1 MPNLYDYRIFISHA
15 WKYGEEYMR
24 LVQLLDQ
31 APNFSY
37 YNYSA
42 PKERPLELTSE
53 WASKSEI
60 QRAISNK
67 IGKSQIELVLG
78 GMYADYHDWMQY
90 EVDEAKRMG
99 KPILLIKP
107 WGQTM
112 IPRYLQD
119 VADDMVGWNTDS
131 IVSAIRRLV

>member
-1 MPNLYDYRIFISHA
+1 MPSLYNYRIFISHA

-42 PKERPLELTSE
+42 PKERPLELTSVR
-53 WASKSEI
+53 ASKAEI

-67 IGKSQIELVLG
+67 IGKAQIELVLG

-90 EVDEAKRMG
+90 EVDEAKRME
-99 KPILLIKP
+99 KPVLLIKP

-112 IPRYLQD
+112 VPRYLQD
-119 VADDMVGWNTDS
+119 VADDIVGWNADS
-131 IVSAIRRLV
+131 IVGAIRRLV